1 MSLMLCNCLEKK
13 TIIESKEDTTTEF
26 NSLAYEEIN
35 IEFIFNSMK
44 PSFGELY
51 LITGSENKMFP
62 PENRQFEKLNS
73 LGISFI
79 DGQYYGIK
87 NENKIGDGVTLW
99 LFALKNGE
107 IDYVDL
113 NAPFDSIVMEYTVLS
128 NQVESAELVKNV
140 FSAFK
145 DNLDVTIVFEGEI
158 ITDYK
163 VIEDRI
169 NRQIER
175 FRRELNVEPG
185 TEEALKLVWGQTPAY
200 NNSNN

>member
-1 MSLMLCNCLEKK
+1 MLCNCLEKK

-62 PENRQFEKLNS
+62 PENKQFEKLNS

-87 NENKIGDGVTLW
+87 NENKIGDGITLW

-128 NQVESAELVKNV
+128 NQVDSAELLKKV
-140 FSAFK
+140 FFAFK

-158 ITDYK
+158 ITNYK
-163 VIEDRI
+163 DIEDKI

-175 FRRELNVEPG
+175 CRRELNVEPG
-185 TEEALKLVWGQTPAY
+185 TEKALKLVCL
-200 NNSNN
+200 

>member
-1 MSLMLCNCLEKK
+1 MLCGYLEKK

-26 NSLAYEEIN
+26 NSSVYEEIN

-113 NAPFDSIVMEYTVLS
+113 NAPFDSIVMEYKVLS
-128 NQVESAELVKNV
+128 NQVESAKLVKKV
-140 FSAFK
+140 FFAFK
-145 DNLDVTIVFEGEI
+145 DNLNVTIVFEGEI

-169 NRQIER
+169 NRQIKR
-175 FRRELNVEPG
+175 CRKELNVEPG
-185 TEEALKLVWGQTPAY
+185 TEEALKLVWGQTSAY
-200 NNSNN
+200 DNSNN

>member
-1 MSLMLCNCLEKK
+1 MLCGYLEKK

-26 NSLAYEEIN
+26 NSSVYEEIN

-51 LITGSENKMFP
+51 LITGSKNKMFP

-113 NAPFDSIVMEYTVLS
+113 NAPFDSIVMEYKVLS
-128 NQVESAELVKNV
+128 NQVESAKLVKKV
-140 FSAFK
+140 FFAFK
-145 DNLDVTIVFEGEI
+145 DNLNVTIVFEGEI

-169 NRQIER
+169 NRQIKR
-175 FRRELNVEPG
+175 CRKELNVEPG
-185 TEEALKLVWGQTPAY
+185 TEEALKLVWGQTSAY
-200 NNSNN
+200 DNSNN